1 MSSTTITPS
10 RSLTHVRHGVRAARL
25 ASFAAITLS
34 GLLAVGGTAS
44 AQGTTMFELRPFVG
58 AYIPTGDQ
66 RDLLK
71 DAVLVGAQLSYN
83 VIPAFS
89 VTGSFGWSP
98 SKDRV
103 TAGNQTLDI
112 YQYDV
117 GGELRAASL
126 FDGGVW
132 NFTPFVGLG
141 LGGRTYN
148 YRDLNVGS
156 KTNFDGY
163 GGLGGDIGFGPIG
176 FRIEARDYVSQFK
189 PLTGSGD
196 TKTRNDIGL
205 AAGLSYRF

>member
-1 MSSTTITPS
+1 MLTAAGLTTLFVASSQ
-10 RSLTHVRHGVRAARL
+10 A
-25 ASFAAITLS
+25 
-34 GLLAVGGTAS
+34 TA
-44 AQGTTMFELRPFVG
+44 QNIPGRFEIRPFVG

-71 DAVLVGAQLSYN
+71 DAVLAGAQASWHA
-83 VIPAFS
+83 VPALAI
-89 VTGSFGWSP
+89 TGTFGWSP
-98 SKDRV
+98 NKDRI

-117 GGELRAASL
+117 GAELRANSL
-126 FDGGVW
+126 YNAGVW
-132 NFTPFVGLG
+132 DFTPFVGLG

-148 YRDLNVGS
+148 YRDLEVDS

-163 GGLGGDIGFGPIG
+163 GAVGGDVGFGPIG

-189 PLTGSGD
+189 PLSGNGE

-205 AAGLSYRF
+205 AFGLAYRF